1 MMLLIGILPFLTMIC
16 GIGAII
22 SMMVGQGQLVDV
34 DELLVDEN
42 LRSAQSRGILGNL
55 QSRVAI
61 WLDDAELSI
70 SPRSALIGGL
80 LMPAWFGV
88 CGFIFALPISWTLGL
103 AILPPLIAGVALA
116 FRRRQRLNLFREQ
129 LPEAVSLLA
138 RSTHAGLSIDQAVM
152 VAEETLT
159 GRIGREFR
167 ICRQQLQIGS
177 SLGNA
182 FLAMASRT
190 RSPDVSFLAVIL
202 LVHREAGGKLAETLE
217 RLSAV
222 LQDNLTMRRQL
233 LAATSAGRF
242 ATKILVPFGPGL
254 FILMSIIQPQH
265 TAKFFSSQLG
275 WTVFWAGLVVELLG
289 IIWVVSLT
297 QED

>member
-1 MMLLIGILPFLTMIC
+1 MTLLIGMLPFLTMIC
-16 GIGAII
+16 GVGAII
-22 SMMVGQGQLVDV
+22 SMMTAPGQLVDV
-34 DELLVDEN
+34 DELLVDEKPVSMPSQG
-42 LRSAQSRGILGNL
+42 LLANL

-61 WLDDAELSI
+61 WLDDAELSL
-70 SPRSALIGGL
+70 SPRSVLIGAL
-80 LMPAWFGV
+80 LIPAWFGI
-88 CGFIFALPISWTLGL
+88 CGYIFALPISWTLGL
-103 AILPPLIAGVALA
+103 TVLPPLIAGVALT
-116 FRRRQRLNLFREQ
+116 FRRRQRMNLFREQ

-138 RSTHAGLSIDQAVM
+138 RSTHAGLSIEQAVM

-222 LQDNLTMRRQL
+222 LQEKLTMRRQL

-254 FILMSIIQPQH
+254 FILMSIIQPEH
-265 TAKFFSSQLG
+265 TGKFFSSQLG
-275 WTVFWAGLVVELLG
+275 WTVFCAGLVLELLG
-289 IIWVVSLT
+289 IVTVVSLT

>member
-1 MMLLIGILPFLTMIC
+1 MTLLIGLLPFLTMIC
-16 GIGAII
+16 GVGAIV
-22 SMMVGQGQLVDV
+22 SLLTAKSQLVDV
-34 DELLVDEN
+34 NDLLVDETPSSTPSQGVSEN
-42 LRSAQSRGILGNL
+42 LL
-55 QSRVAI
+55 SRVAI
-61 WLDDAELSI
+61 WLDDAEVSM
-70 SPRSALIGGL
+70 SPRSVLIGTLLIPLWLGSCGL
-80 LMPAWFGV
+80 
-88 CGFIFALPISWTLGL
+88 IFALPVAWTLGL
-103 AILPPLIAGVALA
+103 SVLTPVVAGVALA
-116 FRRRQRLNLFREQ
+116 IRRRQRMKLFREQ

-138 RSTHAGLSIDQAVM
+138 RSTHAGLSIEQAVA

-182 FLAMASRT
+182 FLAMATRT

-202 LVHREAGGKLAETLE
+202 LVHREAGGRLAETLE
-217 RLSAV
+217 RLSGV
-222 LQDNLTMRRQL
+222 LQEKLTMRRQL
-233 LAATSAGRF
+233 LASTSAGRF

-254 FILMSIIQPQH
+254 FILMSIIQPEH

-275 WTVFWAGLVVELLG
+275 LTVFWAGLVIELLG

>member
-1 MMLLIGILPFLTMIC
+1 MTLLIAILPFLTMIC
-16 GIGAII
+16 GMGAIV
-22 SMMVGQGQLVDV
+22 SMMVGTGQLVDV
-34 DELLVDEN
+34 DELLVDEK
-42 LRSAQSRGILGNL
+42 LASARPQGIPGNL
-55 QSRVAI
+55 ESRMAI

-80 LMPAWFGV
+80 VPMWFGV

-103 AILPPLIAGVALA
+103 IILPTLIAGLALA

-129 LPEAVSLLA
+129 LPEAVSVLA
-138 RSTHAGLSIDQAVM
+138 RSTHAGLSIDQAVI

-182 FLAMASRT
+182 FLAMATRT

-217 RLSAV
+217 RLSVV

-242 ATKILVPFGPGL
+242 ATKILIPFGPGL
-254 FILMSIIQPQH
+254 FIVMSILHPQH
-265 TAKFFSSQLG
+265 TAKFFSSPLG
-275 WTVFWAGLVVELLG
+275 WTVFWTGLVIDFVG
-289 IIWVVSLT
+289 ILWVVSLT
-297 QED
+297 QKD